1 MPLPNEPVTLSVEQI
16 KELNQRLA
24 DMRHDVNNH
33 LTLLTAA
40 VELIRRR
47 PETAERML
55 DSIVEQPREISETI
69 AKFSRELESALKIT
83 RL

>member
-1 MPLPNEPVTLSVEQI
+1 MPLPNESITLTVEQI

-33 LTLLTAA
+33 LSLMMAA
-40 VELIRRR
+40 AELIRRR

-55 DSIVEQPREISETI
+55 DSIVEQPREISEII